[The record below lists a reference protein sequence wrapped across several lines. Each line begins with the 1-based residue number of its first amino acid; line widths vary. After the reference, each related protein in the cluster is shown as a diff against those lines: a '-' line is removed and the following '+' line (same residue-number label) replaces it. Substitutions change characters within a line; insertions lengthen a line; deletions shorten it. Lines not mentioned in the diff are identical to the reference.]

1 MKREEDTE
9 RPPITEAMV
18 NTATDEWLKSV
29 HINPKFLSKTDIEME
44 FLMAQR
50 EAEVLLRGFRDYLTD
65 KQSYH
70 LVSFLKRLRIR
81 KLREKMSISAAYNV
95 LNIAAKVKRKCFV
108 DYRALGKQNK
118 INHL

>member
-29 HINPKFLSKTDIEME
+29 HINPKFLSKTDIETE

-50 EAEVLLRGFRDYLTD
+50 EAEVLLPHNTRIQITKVTRSTENSVTGISLT
-65 KQSYH
+65 Y
-70 LVSFLKRLRIR
+70 
-81 KLREKMSISAAYNV
+81 AY
-95 LNIAAKVKRKCFV
+95 AKVV
-108 DYRALGKQNK
+108 P
-118 INHL
+118 